1 MRWVE
6 IPLLKDK
13 DSTVL
18 KKKKNPGAIT
28 GTIVIRTVVQAVG
41 LHLGYITAY

>member
-18 KKKKNPGAIT
+18 KKKNPGAIT